1 MNFNRAVYHYN
12 LLKVIAVAEACGKLD
27 PPKQE
32 RKYWVHPINSDREE
46 SNKFNIFYE
55 NIRCYSEKFF
65 EYYRMSISSFDE
77 LLEKIRPFITKQNT
91 TFRNV
96 ISPEERLTIT
106 LRFLSVG
113 LNFVALKYEFSLG
126 RSTVSKII
134 KETCEVIWNI
144 LQPTEMPEPSS
155 EQWRDIAD
163 KFYTKT
169 QFPNCVGAVDGKHI
183 RCVNP
188 KNSGSIYFNYKK
200 FFSIVLMAVVD
211 AEYCFISIDVGAYGR
226 EGDSTVFKECPFG
239 KRLYSE
245 QLGLPAPVCL
255 PNTSDNNPQPYV
267 VIGDEAFGLHKNLL
281 RPFPGRAINVEP
293 DFADIIV
300 KACCLLRN
308 FVRRRDGVNFEDTLS
323 NSLDDLDVHQND
335 SGGRSQG
342 RDVRDYFAN
351 YFLEAGSV
359 PFQYRFV

>member
-1 MNFNRAVYHYN
+1 M
-12 LLKVIAVAEACGKLD
+12 L
-27 PPKQE
+27 
-32 RKYWVHPINSDREE
+32 
-46 SNKFNIFYE
+46 
-55 NIRCYSEKFF
+55 
-65 EYYRMSISSFDE
+65 YY
-77 LLEKIRPFITKQNT
+77 
-91 TFRNV
+91 
-96 ISPEERLTIT
+96 
-106 LRFLSVG
+106 RFLSVG

-126 RSTVSKII
+126 RSTISKII

-144 LQPTEMPEPSS
+144 LQPAEMPKPSP
-155 EQWRDIAD
+155 EQWRNVAD
-163 KFYTKT
+163 KFFTKT

-226 EGDSTVFKECPFG
+226 ESDPTVFKESPFG
-239 KRLYSE
+239 KLLYSE

-255 PNTSDNNPQPYV
+255 PNTSDNAQPFV
-267 VIGDEAFGLHKNLL
+267 IIGDEAFGLHKNLL
-281 RPFPGRAINVEP
+281 RPFPGRGIDQRKRIFNYRLSRARRYVECSFGILANKWRVLHTAINVEP

-300 KACCLLRN
+300 KACCILHN

-323 NSLDDLDVHQND
+323 NSLGDLEEHQND
-335 SGGRSQG
+335 TGGRSQG
-342 RDVRDYFAN
+342 KDVRDYFAN